1 MKKSVKLL
9 SRYWVLVLLVS
20 LYVLNRLPLLFFQTF
35 AFTFDHGKDSLAV
48 MDLVT
53 SLSPKLIGPW
63 TSIPGLY
70 FGPGWYYLL
79 APLYWLLNFH
89 PLAGPLTMMLLGLV
103 QLIVVYK
110 YFGKLAALI
119 LTSAPIWFITTTNAS
134 NPYPLTLVTWLILI
148 LLEKIKKYPKKTTF
162 WLLLGAGIG
171 MGFHFSTAF
180 AVLYVVLVPI
190 SIWLRKIKPSS
201 IVIGACLLGFSL
213 PFIPQGLFE
222 LRHNFSETR
231 AVLSYLSGEANIE
244 IVPKSSLLEVVYKSV
259 AELKLSVFTGVTGT
273 KVEDAGVLA
282 LFCLSILWAIK
293 RYGLRCKTNISLSV
307 TELLIWSVLTIA
319 WLSLTHFNTWYLVGL
334 MPLVVVFFSR
344 MVKKIPRPLLGLWIV
359 VLLIAPF
366 LSIGKI
372 YFHYSEMRDDRS
384 FLPVKLKTIETV
396 YQIAGDKPFAS
407 FQYAPHIYD
416 FDWQYLYFWRAANG
430 DRLPTEFAYEPNVVP
445 YIVEKPDL
453 LNHFS
458 SEVDGRSPEI
468 IFYIVE
474 EPMQPSLLVSWWQR
488 QQFERIVET
497 IKISDEVTLYMA
509 EPKIVQY

>member
-1 MKKSVKLL
+1 M
-9 SRYWVLVLLVS
+9 LLVF

-79 APLYWLLNFH
+79 APLYWILNFH
-89 PLAGPLTMMLLGLV
+89 PLAGPLTMMGIGFI

-110 YFGKLAALI
+110 YFGKLTALI
-119 LTSAPIWFITTTNAS
+119 LVSAPIWFITTTNAS
-134 NPYPLTLVTWLILI
+134 NPYPLTLVTWIILI
-148 LLEKIKKYPKKTTF
+148 LLDKIKKTPKSIKL
-162 WLLLGAGIG
+162 WLFLGISIG

-180 AVLYVVLVPI
+180 AILYLLLVPM
-190 SIWLRKIKPSS
+190 SIWLRKIKPKKFM
-201 IVIGACLLGFSL
+201 IGICLLGLSL

-222 LRHNFSETR
+222 IRHNFSETK
-231 AVLSYLSGEANIE
+231 AVLNYLSGEANIE
-244 IVPKSSLLEVVYKSV
+244 IVPKSSIFTVVYKSV
-259 AELKLSVFTGVTGT
+259 AELKLAVTTGVIGGA
-273 KVEDAGVLA
+273 VEDATLLV
-282 LFCLSILWAIK
+282 LFCFVILWAVK
-293 RYGLRCKTNISLSV
+293 KFGFRRKTVISHSIV
-307 TELLIWSVLTIA
+307 EFFIWSVVTIT
-319 WLSLTHFNTWYLVGL
+319 WLSVTHFNTWYLLGL
-334 MPLVVVFFSR
+334 MPLVVLLFSQLA
-344 MVKKIPRPLLGLWIV
+344 KKLPKLLLGMWIV
-359 VLLIAPF
+359 LLLIAPF
-366 LSIGKI
+366 VSVGKI
-372 YFHYSEMRDDRS
+372 ILNYPQLSADRS

-430 DRLPTEFAYEPNVVP
+430 DHLPTEFAYEPTVVP

-458 SEVDGRSPEI
+458 FAIDQRWPEI

-474 EPMQPSLLVSWWQR
+474 QPLQPSQLVAWWQR

-497 IKISDEVTLYMA
+497 IKISDEVTLYVA
-509 EPKIVQY
+509 EPKVVE